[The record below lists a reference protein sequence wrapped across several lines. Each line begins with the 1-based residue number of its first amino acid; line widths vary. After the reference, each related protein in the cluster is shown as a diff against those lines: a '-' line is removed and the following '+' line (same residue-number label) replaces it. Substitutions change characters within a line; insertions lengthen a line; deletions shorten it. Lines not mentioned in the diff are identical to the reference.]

1 MKKTILLVDDEPD
14 ILFVISRILEKDGY
28 KVISAESGEECLEK
42 LKNTNPD
49 LILLD
54 VMMPGLD
61 GWETCSRIKSDKKKS
76 NIPIV
81 MLTAKTSTEDK
92 IKALEECGAKWH
104 ISKPI
109 DRKSFLDTVKWILT
123 NPPRRDI

>member
-1 MKKTILLVDDEPD
+1 MTKILVVDDETD
-14 ILFVISRILEKDGY
+14 IRFVIGKMLEREGY
-28 KVISAESGEECLEK
+28 GTIEADSGEQALEV
-42 LKNTNPD
+42 LKDEEPD

-61 GWETCSRIKSDKKKS
+61 GYETCMQIKSQEATK

-81 MLTAKTSTEDK
+81 MLTAKTAESDK
-92 IKALEECGAKWH
+92 IKALEECGAQWH

-109 DRKSFLDTVKWILT
+109 DRKKFIETVKWLLAS
-123 NPPRRDI
+123 PPRREE